1 MILRIRSQG
10 FVNTI
15 DQKRVFFSS
24 KADDENDSGAN
35 ELMEFPHPLGFFA
48 IVWSSMEG
56 TQ

>member
-1 MILRIRSQG
+1 MSQG

-35 ELMEFPHPLGFFA
+35 ELMEFPHPLRFFA